1 METQTKTVPS
11 SLMWVAG
18 VAIILF
24 SAAGIGAIMGWIPT
38 SMGQSG
44 SSSVASPS
52 VAEKAPVPVQRQV
65 TEQRHS
71 NVQAAVRCSQC
82 GVIESTREIVSKGE
96 GGAMGV
102 VGGAVVGGLL
112 GNQVGGGRGKDLATI
127 AGAIGGG
134 YAGNEIEKRN
144 NSTKSYEVTIRMDDG
159 SSRAFN
165 AGSASSWRSGDHV
178 KIVDGAIRSN

>member
-1 METQTKTVPS
+1 
-11 SLMWVAG
+11 
-18 VAIILF
+18 
-24 SAAGIGAIMGWIPT
+24 
-38 SMGQSG
+38 
-44 SSSVASPS
+44 
-52 VAEKAPVPVQRQV
+52 
-65 TEQRHS
+65 
-71 NVQAAVRCSQC
+71 
-82 GVIESTREIVSKGE
+82 
-96 GGAMGV
+96 MGV